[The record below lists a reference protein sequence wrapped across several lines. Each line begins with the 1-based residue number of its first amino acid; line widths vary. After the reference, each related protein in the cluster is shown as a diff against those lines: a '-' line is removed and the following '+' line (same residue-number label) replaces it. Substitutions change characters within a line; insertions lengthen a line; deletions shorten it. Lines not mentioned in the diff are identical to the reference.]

1 MNIAVCEDDRGIQ
14 ELVKIIIEDMS
25 YNVFICSDSIG
36 LDDLLKNHKINLIVI
51 DYWLGKVT
59 ADDIVTKMK
68 KNSDLPIIL
77 MSAIHNL
84 KEVATKLKVD
94 DYIEKPFHIDVFKT
108 KINNLIHDF
117 HNNNN

>member
-1 MNIAVCEDDRGIQ
+1 MKLRLIIAAIFCLSVFQNFAQ
-14 ELVKIIIEDMS
+14 EKSKIK
-25 YNVFICSDSIG
+25 F
-36 LDDLLKNHKINLIVI
+36 
-51 DYWLGKVT
+51 GKVT